1 MYTTKDFYDTLI
13 ENLDNFDDD
22 YASFIDSGPNLYK
35 LLTDVL
41 HQEILS
47 PELRLRV
54 SGAIAY
60 YVVPNDVIPEDEYG
74 PYGYIDDIFI
84 SVYVLREVADEFG
97 YQILQD
103 LWELDTDVKDV
114 MDNCYT
120 KSVEILEDQIDL
132 ILAYV
137 GLKCDG

>member
-47 PELRLRV
+47 LELRLRV

-120 KSVEILEDQIDL
+120 KSVEILEDQVDL